1 MPIIVSC
8 QCGKR
13 FAAPDDC
20 AGQTAP
26 CPACGRSL
34 LISAENSS
42 GQGIYVSCSCGRAFM
57 AGSTLR
63 GKRVNCPSCGGLIR
77 VPRWDSDRRS
87 PAQPDMATG
96 PMDATPPS
104 ALPPA
109 EPDGEIPWDML
120 KLILGGGVLVLV
132 VLAIIIS
139 TVQYIRTKPQAADSN
154 SPAAQSHKEATSRAL
169 PGKSGGSSTASA
181 LAVRVGRGLPPP
193 PSAPVPDAAVADATT
208 AAGEST
214 AKRTSVK
221 SASDGGVP
229 LAHLPEAAQE
239 WYTQDGPLTGLHG
252 APESETAVGRFSWL
266 TQLLPY
272 LGHKQLYDQFD
283 FQKPIEGKNLAAGA
297 ALVPELLN
305 PLDDNQRWR
314 GYPFPG
320 LALSHIVGISG
331 VEDARNV
338 VAAKLPRT
346 DPRAGVFGY
355 DDVARPKDI
364 TDGQSQT
371 AMIAGAGALAN
382 PWVLGGGATIRGAR
396 EPLFD
401 KTSGLGTKGLA
412 GGGSIVV
419 MADGSVRQVSAGI
432 DPRVFKAMSTIRG
445 AESVDLQQAGSPFD
459 VQELKPQ

>member
-1 MPIIVSC
+1 M
-8 QCGKR
+8 
-13 FAAPDDC
+13 
-20 AGQTAP
+20 
-26 CPACGRSL
+26 
-34 LISAENSS
+34 
-42 GQGIYVSCSCGRAFM
+42 
-57 AGSTLR
+57 
-63 GKRVNCPSCGGLIR
+63 
-77 VPRWDSDRRS
+77 RS
-87 PAQPDMATG
+87 PSPPDTATG
-96 PMDATPPS
+96 PGDAASLP
-104 ALPPA
+104 ALPQA
-109 EPDGEIPWDML
+109 APDGEIPWDML
-120 KLILGGGVLVLV
+120 KLILGGGVLVLI

-139 TVQYIRTKPQAADSN
+139 TVKYVRTKPQAADSN
-154 SPAAQSHKEATSRAL
+154 VPAAQAHKEATSRAA
-169 PGKSGGSSTASA
+169 PGKSGGSSTSSAAS
-181 LAVRVGRGLPPP
+181 VRVGRGLPPP
-193 PSAPVPDAAVADATT
+193 PSAAAPDAAVAEANTTT

-214 AKRTSVK
+214 VKRTSVK
-221 SASDGGVP
+221 AASDGGVP
-229 LAHLPEAAQE
+229 LARMPDAVQE

-252 APESETAVGRFSWL
+252 APKSETAVGRFSWL
-266 TQLLPY
+266 TALLPY
-272 LGHKQLYDQFD
+272 LGHQQLYHQFD

-297 ALVPELLN
+297 ALVPEFLN

-320 LALSHIVGISG
+320 LALSHFVGISG
-331 VEDARNV
+331 IEDARNV

-355 DDVARPKDI
+355 DEVARPKDI

-382 PWVLGGGATIRGAR
+382 PWILGGGATIRGAR

-445 AESVDLQQAGSPFD
+445 AETVDLQQAGSPFD